1 MNPKV
6 FPTILI
12 VLMGASSIVYAFDG
26 DWRKSVYWL
35 AGAILNVCV
44 TY

>member
-12 VLMGASSIVYAFDG
+12 VLNLCASAVYFTHG
-26 DWRKSVYWL
+26 DWKKGLYWMAASVLSYT
-35 AGAILNVCV
+35 V